1 MPVKKTNG
9 NGVDRTKTPP
19 TSAPEMEH
27 QEMMGHPHFHPRHH
41 LHCGGFHKKL
51 FATFVGILLVYLIV
65 FLGVLIRNEIK
76 KYDYIGIDDKSER
89 VITIDAMG
97 KVTVKPDIA
106 MTTMGV
112 TTKAK
117 TVADAQTE
125 NTRIMNELILKL
137 KGLDINED
145 DIQTTNYN
153 IYPTYNWT
161 EISGQVL
168 DGYEIS
174 QNVSVKIRDLEKAN
188 QVVAL
193 AGEVGAT
200 NVSGLNFT
208 VDDKENY
215 LKQAREEAFEKVVEK
230 IKTLSSSLGVRVL
243 GIVSYSEYEGGTDG
257 MYKGYPMMSDFG
269 LGGGEGTPDIQAG
282 SQEVILNV
290 SVTFEIR

>member
-19 TSAPEMEH
+19 MSVPEMGH
-27 QEMMGHPHFHPRHH
+27 QEMMGHPHFHPHHH
-41 LHCGGFHKKL
+41 LHCGSFHKKL
-51 FATFVGILLVYLIV
+51 FTTFVGILLVYLIV

-89 VITIDAMG
+89 AITVDAMG
-97 KVTVKPDIA
+97 KVTAKPDIA

-117 TVADAQTE
+117 TVADAQAE

-137 KGLDINED
+137 KGLGITED

-161 EISGQVL
+161 ELSGQVL

-188 QVVAL
+188 QVIVL

-230 IKTLSSSLGVRVL
+230 IKILSSSLGVKVL
-243 GIVSYSEYEGGTDG
+243 GIVSYNEYEGGTDG
-257 MYKGYPMMSDFG
+257 MYKGYPMMLDLG
-269 LGGGEGTPDIQAG
+269 LGGGEGSPDIQAG
-282 SQEVILNV
+282 SQELILNV